1 MKHTILFMLTV
12 MASLAILPSCSDN
25 LDEPKTNLHCV
36 LPDYFDNDHIFTG
49 NVVYDSTYKHIA
61 VILDTT
67 SLSPSFRRLI
77 PKYAAYTLHPEREK
91 SFNLEVGDAIS
102 FHITKLEYINFG
114 DSIYLM
120 GAINDITTSNLIK
133 SCTVFDGKLKS
144 RSSFDT
150 NFHNEIVTSKIV
162 KVYLHIIR
170 DINGIGNT
178 TPTQVMSKI
187 RQGLNTSFHDAQI
200 AFDVVSYEF
209 HDYTTPQ
216 MSCYLHDE
224 EFVYNLLSTL
234 KKYEDG
240 INIYYMSISKTGSSG
255 AHHREFPNC
264 FITNTPI
271 SSNWAHE
278 MGHCFGLEE
287 THFGTAF
294 YHGRGKNDGGKPEY
308 ADGSNGDTAGD
319 YMRDTPADPNCWS
332 DDGKTYIGTFKD
344 AKGSYYTPDPHNF
357 MSYSYVGTT
366 FSPLQIKKMHKTLRV
381 ELPYV
386 LIHAQITGPKHFTG
400 SATYTHTSLDNV
412 YLRWNVVRHITSNT
426 TDIPET
432 VITEQYPDGTLSLS
446 SSKSEFLEIRVV
458 DGSSNAI
465 YESYTATTGAPT
477 PVTGTLFWRT
487 QQSGT
492 WEGAT
497 TNMDWGNTLYVSG
510 NTTLYLGYE
519 DRAMATLSNLG
530 YRTVTAA
537 NRTLTG
543 STMNI
548 TKGDCSAGYLKFRLS
563 DSCGQG
569 DDYFT
574 IPVSVIGGYYA
585 VNVDSDNGITFTG
598 ISGAAP
604 SGRPGAKPKAPIINT
619 IKIYASDGALVA
631 QRVNENVAEM
641 TFNTS
646 AWMSGEYRAVL
657 SDGADYTQEI
667 PFAI

>member
-1 MKHTILFMLTV
+1 M
-12 MASLAILPSCSDN
+12 
-25 LDEPKTNLHCV
+25 
-36 LPDYFDNDHIFTG
+36 
-49 NVVYDSTYKHIA
+49 
-61 VILDTT
+61 
-67 SLSPSFRRLI
+67 
-77 PKYAAYTLHPEREK
+77 
-91 SFNLEVGDAIS
+91 
-102 FHITKLEYINFG
+102 
-114 DSIYLM
+114 
-120 GAINDITTSNLIK
+120 
-133 SCTVFDGKLKS
+133 
-144 RSSFDT
+144 
-150 NFHNEIVTSKIV
+150 
-162 KVYLHIIR
+162 
-170 DINGIGNT
+170 
-178 TPTQVMSKI
+178 
-187 RQGLNTSFHDAQI
+187 
-200 AFDVVSYEF
+200 
-209 HDYTTPQ
+209 
-216 MSCYLHDE
+216 
-224 EFVYNLLSTL
+224 
-234 KKYEDG
+234 
-240 INIYYMSISKTGSSG
+240 
-255 AHHREFPNC
+255 
-264 FITNTPI
+264 
-271 SSNWAHE
+271 
-278 MGHCFGLEE
+278 
-287 THFGTAF
+287 
-294 YHGRGKNDGGKPEY
+294 
-308 ADGSNGDTAGD
+308 
-319 YMRDTPADPNCWS
+319 
-332 DDGKTYIGTFKD
+332 
-344 AKGSYYTPDPHNF
+344 
-357 MSYSYVGTT
+357 YSV
-366 FSPLQIKKMHKTLRV
+366 
-381 ELPYV
+381 
-386 LIHAQITGPKHFTG
+386 
-400 SATYTHTSLDNV
+400 
-412 YLRWNVVRHITSNT
+412 
-426 TDIPET
+426 
-432 VITEQYPDGTLSLS
+432 
-446 SSKSEFLEIRVV
+446 
-458 DGSSNAI
+458 